1 MSSDVYTATQ
11 NWLALV
17 KIISIS
23 YILSVYRKFM
33 LKIVS
38 LLILI
43 ISVSIAPIASAQ
55 VATSSNVPGWIKNTA
70 GWWADGTIDENTF
83 VQAVQWLV
91 SNNIIDIPP
100 TTVSSAADTT
110 IPNWV
115 KNTAGWWANSV
126 ILSLIHI

>member
-1 MSSDVYTATQ
+1 
-11 NWLALV
+11 
-17 KIISIS
+17 
-23 YILSVYRKFM
+23 M

-43 ISVSIAPIASAQ
+43 ASVSIAPIASAQ

-70 GWWADGTIDENTF
+70 GWWADGIIDENTF

-110 IPNWV
+110 IPDWV

-126 ILSLIHI
+126 ISDDDFVNSIQYLIKVGIMVVPQA